1 MTDTVLVTGGTGTLG
16 RHLVRELEERGYVP
30 RVMSR
35 SEPPNRSPAP
45 EWARADLGT
54 GEGLEAA
61 LEGVDAVLHAAT
73 SSTNFREVDVEG
85 TIEHLIP
92 AMRSAGVRHVV
103 FPSIVGADEIPF
115 GYYDAKVEVEEAL
128 RASEVPTTVARATQ
142 FHAFVHPLIRAV
154 GKLPVM
160 PLPTELR
167 LQTVDAGEFAGY
179 MADALEG
186 EPGGRTPDF
195 AGPEV
200 RTLGDM
206 AEAWAECVGKTRW
219 TVRLPL
225 PGSVFEAFR
234 KGRGTNPDRA
244 TGAVGWEEWL
254 ARRSE
259 SAGSAGAGDSAS
271 GGATGTVAAR

>member
-1 MTDTVLVTGGTGTLG
+1 MSETVLVTGGTGTLG
-16 RHLVRELEERGYVP
+16 RHLVRELEERGHRP

-35 SEPPNRSPAP
+35 SKDAAGSPGSR
-45 EWARADLGT
+45 EWVRADLAT

-85 TIEHLIP
+85 TREHLIP

-128 RASEVPTTVARATQ
+128 TASDVPTTVARATQ
-142 FHAFVHPLIRAV
+142 FHSFVHPLIRTA

-179 MADALEG
+179 MVDVLEE
-186 EPGGRTPDF
+186 EPAGRAPDF

-206 AEAWAECVGKTRW
+206 AEAWAECLGKTRW
-219 TVRLPL
+219 TVRIPL
-225 PGSVFEAFR
+225 PGAVFEAFR
-234 KGRGTNPDRA
+234 EGKATDPNRA
-244 TGAVGWEEWL
+244 AGAIGWEEWL
-254 ARRSE
+254 VRRSE
-259 SAGSAGAGDSAS
+259 AS
-271 GGATGTVAAR
+271 GADGRRGGTVSGARAHTA